1 MVVRTASHDSAHPV
15 QEATAASQNVM
26 TPTRGLADNA
36 TESDAA
42 EQSRTARRPRGAGV
56 IKYLLRRVLGWIGM
70 IFLATNLTYFLANLF
85 LDPKANYLERN
96 PPIPDDQIDR
106 MLHPYNLDPT
116 VSLIDRWWTWL
127 QDVLLHWN
135 WGMSPD
141 GQAVNT
147 QVAFRVWNSAQLML
161 GATILACAVGIAVGV
176 YTASRQYKLGDRIFQ
191 AISIVAMNTHI
202 VVASMVA
209 VIVAI
214 AINGAAGQRIF
225 FVTGSASIG
234 VHGFFPV
241 LLDKAQHLILPTLCL
256 LFINYASY
264 HFMQRSLLLDNIN
277 ADYVRTARAKGLTKP
292 QAIRRHALRTSIIP
306 VATQVAFAIPG
317 IFTGAVLT
325 EKIFGWQGMGD
336 YFVTTIAKNDIHGV
350 VAVAAFAAAMT
361 AVGAILADIF
371 VVLLDPRVKVS

>member
-1 MVVRTASHDSAHPV
+1 
-15 QEATAASQNVM
+15 M

-42 EQSRTARRPRGAGV
+42 EQSRTASRPRGAGV
-56 IKYLLRRVLGWIGM
+56 IKDVPCCVLGCVGM
-70 IFLATNLTYFLANLF
+70 TVLAHNRAYCLPNLL
-85 LDPKANYLERN
+85 LDPKANYLERQ
-96 PPIPDDQIDR
+96 PPIRDDQIDR
-106 MLHPYNLDPT
+106 MLHPDNLDPT

-371 VVLLDPRVKVS
+371 VGLLNPRVKVS